1 MKLYYNR
8 PSPYARKVLVTAH
21 ECGLIDRIALL
32 DTDPWK
38 DPPELLA
45 ANPIAKVPALVL
57 DDGTVLTESLIICD
71 HLDGLTGGRLS
82 GGLPVAVRA
91 GLAQGLI
98 DAAFGTVIER
108 RRPGERQWDEWI
120 ARLRRA
126 VERTLERVEPAGD
139 RFDAERFDLGDIGLA
154 CGLAYLDFRLPEI
167 GWRAAHPALAA
178 WLDRVSARPS
188 MTATKP

>member
-1 MKLYYNR
+1 MKLYTNR

-82 GGLPVAVRA
+82 GGLPVAVRSA
-91 GLAQGLI
+91 LAQGLI

-108 RRPGERQWDEWI
+108 RRPAERQWEEWI

-126 VERTLERVEPAGD
+126 VERTLARAVPPD
-139 RFDAERFDLGDIGLA
+139 SDRFDLGDIGLA
-154 CGLAYLDFRLPEI
+154 VGLAYMDFRLPEI
-167 GWRAAHPALAA
+167 PWRAAHPALAA
-178 WLDRVSARPS
+178 WLDRVNARPS
-188 MTATKP
+188 MRATRP